1 MLKLKQEPK
10 REVAP
15 MEHESTLRIRIRQ
28 RRKAQKR
35 QLLLLVV
42 GSMLLGCWMWYSFF
56 YSHTPDFAIKE
67 IRNSVE
73 HHDAEK
79 LRRYVNLELLV
90 SNAYDDLTID
100 LFHNSSYQDPSVK
113 RFYTLI
119 RPQLVKG
126 TCELIVRHADS
137 GGWPMPTK
145 DDIMKGNQ
153 LGIDYEWFIEYSQLR
168 NTEIKDIKS
177 INRQGKLATAE
188 IEISNKYIKNSFL
201 LKLAMEQTDSGHWQ
215 VSSLTNYRAYLTEVI
230 PLIQKDTIKY
240 LLATRPISNSYNSD
254 FIAYRTKFQQL
265 MKNAKGSFNPTEKS
279 AIKNLIEQQV
289 IPTLKTR
296 QAELDNISVPPGA
309 QYLATLRQ
317 KSTKTTID
325 AWNHF
330 VKGILNDDKSELNI
344 AEILHKQELELDRR
358 IENIVELLDQ

>member
-15 MEHESTLRIRIRQ
+15 MEHESALRIRIRQ

-119 RPQLVKG
+119 RP
-126 TCELIVRHADS
+126 R
-137 GGWPMPTK
+137 
-145 DDIMKGNQ
+145 
-153 LGIDYEWFIEYSQLR
+153 
-168 NTEIKDIKS
+168 
-177 INRQGKLATAE
+177 
-188 IEISNKYIKNSFL
+188 
-201 LKLAMEQTDSGHWQ
+201 
-215 VSSLTNYRAYLTEVI
+215 
-230 PLIQKDTIKY
+230 
-240 LLATRPISNSYNSD
+240 
-254 FIAYRTKFQQL
+254 
-265 MKNAKGSFNPTEKS
+265 
-279 AIKNLIEQQV
+279 
-289 IPTLKTR
+289 
-296 QAELDNISVPPGA
+296 
-309 QYLATLRQ
+309 
-317 KSTKTTID
+317 
-325 AWNHF
+325 
-330 VKGILNDDKSELNI
+330 
-344 AEILHKQELELDRR
+344 
-358 IENIVELLDQ
+358 